1 MAMEIF
7 ERLESRRTVVGVLGL
22 GYVGMPLALE
32 MAKHFDVVG
41 YDPSA
46 RVIAS
51 KPTNSPPPS
60 ASPPPPDHE
69 RERAEEHG
77 CFPTIASDISELAD
91 ASFYIIA
98 VGTPVDSSHKPDI
111 GQLLSATESVGA
123 ILKRGDYVVYESTV
137 FPGCTEEECIPLLER
152 ISGLRCGRDFKVGY
166 SPERINPGDASH
178 ELVNTPKIIS
188 GCDDEAAAEIAR
200 VYGRVIAASLH
211 IASDIR
217 SAEAAK
223 LLENIQRC
231 VNIALMNEMSM
242 TLGSMGIDMDE
253 VVALASSKWNFT
265 AYSPG
270 LVGGHCIPVDPYYLI
285 SEASRRGGDM
295 PLTRMS
301 CAVNERM
308 PAYVADEVA
317 RRIGVAGDVAGR
329 RRRVLVMGVAYKS
342 NSDDIRNSGVVEMA
356 ERLSALGVEC
366 DVVDEVVDGGAV
378 KRMYGLELSECPSG
392 VYDAV
397 VIAVAHDCYA
407 GFDEEWFGRVA
418 SGPEALLA
426 DLWGIY
432 KGRISNMKYW
442 TL

>member
-1 MAMEIF
+1 MAMEIY
-7 ERLESRRTVVGVLGL
+7 ERLESRRTAVGVLGL

-41 YDPSA
+41 YDPS
-46 RVIAS
+46 VKITTS
-51 KPTNSPPPS
+51 KTINYPPPS
-60 ASPPPPDHE
+60 ASPPPSDRE
-69 RERAEEHG
+69 SERAEKHG
-77 CFPTIASDISELAD
+77 RFPAIAADISELAD

-152 ISGLRCGRDFKVGY
+152 ISGLRCGCDFKVGY

-200 VYGRVIAASLH
+200 VYGRVISASLH

-253 VVALASSKWNFT
+253 VVVLASSKWNFT

-342 NSDDIRNSGVVEMA
+342 NSDDIRNSGVVAMV

-366 DVVDEVVDGGAV
+366 DVVDDVVDGGAV
-378 KRMYGLELSECPSG
+378 KRMYGLELSEFPSG

-426 DLWGIY
+426 DLWGVY